1 MVTRSQEIM
10 INLLENCGMSNP
22 EAAVLTLTLKTDQNF
37 VKMADWL
44 QSRGFKVS
52 EKETLDMAV
61 DIAGY
66 KRITE

>member
-10 INLLENCGMSNP
+10 MNLLENCGMSNP
-22 EAAVLTLTLKTDQNF
+22 EAAVLTLTLKADQNF

-44 QSRGFKVS
+44 QSRGFKAS
-52 EKETLDMAV
+52 EQEICNMVV
-61 DIAGY
+61 DIVGY